1 MLFFPAVE
9 AVFGVIQVAP
19 SEACSL
25 TVILSKT
32 LFLKRSMPHPEI
44 LTFGIEC
51 ASFNGRI
58 QDLREDL
65 FNLCQTYLGKE
76 DTFSMPLFHLD
87 W

>member
-1 MLFFPAVE
+1 
-9 AVFGVIQVAP
+9 
-19 SEACSL
+19 
-25 TVILSKT
+25 
-32 LFLKRSMPHPEI
+32 MPHPEI